1 MIRKNIDMKN
11 HLNNSINPPFVTDA
25 TGGRR
30 IIPPFFKG
38 GTEGILTPTDQ
49 IPLNPPLPKG
59 DLLYRTARAGFILLL
74 AAAFCIAVPGCS
86 KKEAKTREEKV
97 INVKT
102 WTAAK
107 NSVRPYL
114 ETVGSLK
121 ANEEVTVSTEVDGI
135 LKALKIYEGT
145 PVVRGMV
152 LALINDTDYRLAV
165 DTAEAGLRQAEA
177 NLANT
182 KQEYERKSTLLKE
195 SLVTRQQFDDISTRL
210 TVAGRE
216 MDRAKAMLSLARE
229 KTNRTVITSPIRGIV
244 KLKMVTAGDFA
255 RAGTPI
261 LKIVQIDPLKLSF
274 TVPEKDIGLLKEGR
288 DVVFTAD
295 PYPGKEFSG
304 RLTVIYPSLD
314 ERSRTLQ
321 AEATVPNASLLLK
334 PGIFTRVKLYTG
346 EADEAVL
353 VPITSLLYE
362 GTEARVFVMEGDRAR
377 MKQVKTGMKYG
388 EMMEIKDGLKG
399 GEKLIVVGQN
409 QLAEGVKVHAIR

>member
-1 MIRKNIDMKN
+1 MIRKNIDVKE
-11 HLNNSINPPFVTDA
+11 HLNNSINPTFDK
-25 TGGRR
+25 GESGR
-30 IIPPFFKG
+30 
-38 GTEGILTPTDQ
+38 ILKALGDQ
-49 IPLNPPLPKG
+49 IPLNPPLQKR
-59 DLLYRTARAGFILLL
+59 DLLHRTARTGFVLLL
-74 AAAFCIAVPGCS
+74 AAVFCIAAAGSGCT
-86 KKEAKTREEKV
+86 KKDARAKEEKV

-102 WTAAK
+102 WTTEK
-107 NSVRPYL
+107 KPVRPYL

-121 ANEEVTVSTEVDGI
+121 ANDEVTVSTEVDGI
-135 LKALKIYEGT
+135 LRTLKVDEGT
-145 PVVRGMV
+145 PVARGMV
-152 LALINDTDYRLAV
+152 LVAINDTDYRLAV

-182 KQEYERKSTLLKE
+182 KQEYERKSALLKE
-195 SLVTRQQFDDISTRL
+195 ALVTRQQFDDISTRL

-216 MDRAKAMLSLARE
+216 TDRAKAMLSLARE
-229 KTNRTVITSPIRGIV
+229 KTNKTVITSPIQGIV

-274 TVPEKDIGLLKEGR
+274 TVPEKDISALKVGQ

-295 PYPGKEFSG
+295 PFPGKEFSG

-334 PGIFTRVKLYTG
+334 PGIFTRVKLFTG
-346 EADEAVL
+346 EARNTVL

-362 GTEARVFVMEGDRAR
+362 GTGVRVFVMEGDRAR
-377 MKQVKTGMKYG
+377 EKQVKTGMKYG
-388 EMMEIKDGLKG
+388 EMMEIMDGLRG
-399 GEKLIVVGQN
+399 GEQLIVVGQN
-409 QLAEGVKVHAIR
+409 QLAESVKVHAIK